1 MPDQRSTLKEKLRV
15 LVVED
20 EVLVADYVADVIE
33 EAGHEVAG
41 FAATGEKALE
51 YLLQERVDLAVL
63 DIKLKGRLS
72 GIDVAH
78 AARERAIP
86 HVFISGS
93 GDPST
98 RQAAEATSPL
108 AFLQKPF
115 NQAKLVSVLK
125 TAAERKTRA
134 ELTLSAE
141 GGGHGAEVRRP

>member
-1 MPDQRSTLKEKLRV
+1 MPDQRSTLSERLRV

-20 EVLVADYVADVIE
+20 EALVADYIADVLE

-51 YLLQERVDLAVL
+51 VLERDLIDLAIL
-63 DIKLKGRLS
+63 DIKLKGAMT

-86 HVFISGS
+86 YVFISGS
-93 GDPST
+93 GDSST
-98 RQAAEATSPL
+98 RMAAEATGPL

-115 NQAKLVSVLK
+115 DQEALVSVLRA
-125 TAAERKTRA
+125 AAEREIA
-134 ELTLSAE
+134 
-141 GGGHGAEVRRP
+141 P

>member
-1 MPDQRSTLKEKLRV
+1 MMGKLRV

-20 EVLVADYVADVIE
+20 EALVADYVADVIE

-51 YLLQERVDLAVL
+51 YLLHERVDLAVL
-63 DIKLKGRLS
+63 DIKLKGSLS
-72 GIDVAH
+72 GIDVAQ

-98 RQAAEATSPL
+98 RQAAEATGPL

-115 NQAKLVSVLK
+115 NQAKLVSVLETVTECK
-125 TAAERKTRA
+125 ATSEPPP
-134 ELTLSAE
+134 SIGGE
-141 GGGHGAEVRRP
+141 GRRG

>member
-1 MPDQRSTLKEKLRV
+1 MPDQRPTLNEKLRV

-20 EVLVADYVADVIE
+20 EALVADYIADVIE

-41 FAATGEKALE
+41 FAASGEKARLQLE
-51 YLLQERVDLAVL
+51 QGRPDLVIL
-63 DIKLKGRLS
+63 DIKLKGSLS

-78 AARERAIP
+78 TARELAIP

-98 RQAAEATSPL
+98 RQAADATGPL

-115 NQAKLVSVLK
+115 NQDRLISVLAS
-125 TAAERKTRA
+125 AANRRA
-134 ELTLSAE
+134 ASA
-141 GGGHGAEVRRP
+141 HTVDPAT